1 VDAPLMRP
9 LAHSSVGNIMIGAFA
24 EEEGDIP

>member
-1 VDAPLMRP
+1 MRP